1 MSDATVTTADQLRD
15 ALKSAKGGETIVA
28 QGAFGAV
35 ALAEIRPAS
44 TVTIVGTAG
53 AHFEKIDMRGCA
65 NLHWTGLSC
74 WPIRSVAELSVNQ
87 SGQPGKA
94 IPYLV
99 MADPASE
106 NIELSNCIFRGRKD
120 SDNHASWGLTDW
132 QDAKI
137 GAVILHGPKGIVRS
151 NKAIGVSFGFTVRGA
166 SSEIFDNLVFGFS
179 GDGLRVGG
187 DNSVVIGNR
196 VTDAVLIDK
205 NHPDALQAFKPKELL
220 KGLVIKDNVI
230 LEWTVRRDNPL
241 RAKLQGIGM
250 HDGPYSDVVI
260 RDNRIS
266 SSSYNGI
273 RVHGTTNVE
282 LVGNQVR
289 HADGLRGQFP
299 RIRLDGCSGRII
311 VQNNKAEKFVPPADA
326 SNGKPDY
333 SQAW

>member
-1 MSDATVTTADQLRD
+1 
-15 ALKSAKGGETIVA
+15 VA

-120 SDNHASWGLTDW
+120 SDNHASWGPTDW

-196 VTDAVLIDK
+196 VTDAVVIDK